1 MVVIIRKIPGGGPI
15 IKIDKGQSNTPVIRE
30 KKELIHHSKKIINLF
45 LEQEKINPADYQ
57 ICVLDSLGIKNFGQE
72 GKIAYG
78 RSAGKSAGSA
88 LYLALL
94 SAFHKKPISQSV
106 AATGALSLSTKI
118 IKKGKVNEQE
128 FTISPGTNL
137 PIRGLKEKTQAAT
150 EKGINRL
157 VLSKYQS
164 PPNLLSH

>member
-1 MVVIIRKIPGGGPI
+1 KAEKRIGVINELSVMFNFDKLDKDIPLEQRKKLDKYVGLTKNMVVIIQKISGGSKI
-15 IKIDKGQSNTPVIRE
+15 NIDKNQSNTPMIKE
-30 KKELIHHSKKIINLF
+30 KKELIHHTKKIINLF

-94 SAFHKKPISQSV
+94 SAFK
-106 AATGALSLSTKI
+106 
-118 IKKGKVNEQE
+118 
-128 FTISPGTNL
+128 
-137 PIRGLKEKTQAAT
+137 
-150 EKGINRL
+150 
-157 VLSKYQS
+157 
-164 PPNLLSH
+164 